1 MCNYFVSQD
10 VPQDLC
16 VSASRNDMSEMNEMH
31 DRALEEKIRA
41 LEEKH
46 ALEEANR
53 AGKSSKRIHA
63 RDCM

>member
-1 MCNYFVSQD
+1 
-10 VPQDLC
+10 
-16 VSASRNDMSEMNEMH
+16 MSEMNEMH

-41 LEEKH
+41 LEEKLR

-63 RDCM
+63 RDCMSHTVYVTNINIV